1 MAQDSSND
9 SRYWRDKYLDLV
21 NEHDGLKLKSSKQ
34 HDLLRRALVVTSLL
48 GTGQNS
54 QIDQGL
60 SSLRQA
66 VKTQSPNLINS
77 LNDLEKAVDGF
88 EAKKTNQLSMLL
100 GLIGEI
106 STKLGRCPLPA
117 PLLKRIKQVRHEAV
131 RALESQ
137 QGYGEQL
144 QHWLQILGE
153 LATLDGYDEPTS
165 KWWQR
170 WFKNQKEQS
179 ETVAETLSHSAQTAL
194 DNVQNASAS
203 TPENDEPSFSVIAA
217 EVAQSLQDLLTQ
229 LVIPERLD
237 YQLQS
242 LKQRL
247 NTPMQWFELVPML
260 EDTTQF
266 LLQCL
271 ESSQVKIEQ
280 FLQSL
285 DQRLQAIRTLVSEAM
300 IGGEERARARES
312 LDQMVR
318 EQLSD
323 IRSLITGK
331 GDLEDLGLSVR
342 EHLVLIIDAM
352 EKYKVGEE
360 EREKRLSAQL
370 AQLQARVDEMEKEV
384 EEKRQ
389 AFEEQKRKAAQDVL
403 TGLPNRQGYQDRLA
417 DELARHHR
425 YGSPLALV
433 VCDIDHFK
441 RINDSYGHL
450 AGDKVLQLIARML
463 RKNIRDV
470 DFVARYGG
478 EEFIILMPE
487 TTAVDAH
494 KAAEKLRI
502 VIEQSPFNFRKER
515 VNITMS
521 FGISEFLNKDSPE
534 QVFERADQALYQSK
548 HAGRNHCTLA

>member
-1 MAQDSSND
+1 MAQDSNND

-48 GTGQNS
+48 GTGQS
-54 QIDQGL
+54 SRIDKGL
-60 SSLRQA
+60 TDLRQA
-66 VKTQSPNLINS
+66 VKTQNPNLIHS
-77 LNDLEKAVDGF
+77 LTDLEKAVDGF
-88 EAKKTNQLSMLL
+88 EAQKTNQVSMLL

-106 STKLGRCPLPA
+106 STKLDRCPLPA
-117 PLLKRIKQVRHEAV
+117 PLLKRVKQVRQEAV
-131 RALESQ
+131 QALESQ

-165 KWWQR
+165 KWWKR
-170 WFKNQKEQS
+170 WFKSQKEQS
-179 ETVAETLSHSAQTAL
+179 EAVAETLSHSAQTAL
-194 DNVQNASAS
+194 AGVQNTTDTSES
-203 TPENDEPSFSVIAA
+203 DEPGFSVIAA
-217 EVAQSLQDLLTQ
+217 EVAQTLQDLLTQ

-247 NTPMQWFELVPML
+247 NTQMQWFELVPML

-331 GDLEDLGLSVR
+331 SDLEDLGLSVR

-360 EREKRLSAQL
+360 EREKRLSEQL

-384 EEKRQ
+384 EDKRQ

-441 RINDSYGHL
+441 RINDTYGHL

-478 EEFIILMPE
+478 EEFVILMPE

-515 VNITMS
+515 VSITMS

-534 QVFERADQALYQSK
+534 QVFERADKALYQSK

>member
-1 MAQDSSND
+1 M
-9 SRYWRDKYLDLV
+9 L
-21 NEHDGLKLKSSKQ
+21 
-34 HDLLRRALVVTSLL
+34 
-48 GTGQNS
+48 
-54 QIDQGL
+54 
-60 SSLRQA
+60 
-66 VKTQSPNLINS
+66 
-77 LNDLEKAVDGF
+77 
-88 EAKKTNQLSMLL
+88 QLF
-100 GLIGEI
+100 
-106 STKLGRCPLPA
+106 A
-117 PLLKRIKQVRHEAV
+117 
-131 RALESQ
+131 
-137 QGYGEQL
+137 
-144 QHWLQILGE
+144 
-153 LATLDGYDEPTS
+153 
-165 KWWQR
+165 
-170 WFKNQKEQS
+170 
-179 ETVAETLSHSAQTAL
+179 VAETLSQSAQTAL
-194 DNVQNASAS
+194 AGVQSAADAPAVLS
-203 TPENDEPSFSVIAA
+203 AKIVNSANTDSSENDEPSFSVIAA

-300 IGGEERARARES
+300 IDGEERARARES

-331 GDLEDLGLSVR
+331 SDLEDLGLSVR

-352 EKYKVGEE
+352 EKYKEGEE

-370 AQLQARVDEMEKEV
+370 AQLQARVDEMEKEI

-403 TGLPNRQGYQDRLA
+403 TGLPNRQGYQDRLT

-441 RINDSYGHL
+441 RINDTYGHL

-478 EEFIILMPE
+478 EEFVILMPE

-515 VNITMS
+515 VSITMS
-521 FGISEFLNKDSPE
+521 FGISEFQNKDSPE
-534 QVFERADQALYQSK
+534 QVFERADKALYQSK